1 MHMRGAIMTDLLARL
16 SGVSPNGDG
25 WTARCPAHED
35 RHNSL
40 SIHNRDR
47 RWLIKCH
54 AGCGWN
60 EIMGALGL
68 DASALFDA
76 SAEGVGVSPPTTVQ
90 LRNRGP
96 NQNSDSRCHQARPV
110 SPFTST
116 RQPRGLKPTSSKRA
130 GCRNLTTTTKLLC
143 VFHIWDLA
151 AKN

>member
-1 MHMRGAIMTDLLARL
+1 MHVRGAIMTDLLARL

-54 AGCGWN
+54 AGCGWD

-76 SAEGVGVSPPTTVQ
+76 SAEGVGGSIPTNNRATAQPRTKSEQRLTVSPSAAGLT
-90 LRNRGP
+90 L
-96 NQNSDSRCHQARPV
+96 HQYAAAK
-110 SPFTST
+110 
-116 RQPRGLKPTSSKRA
+116 GASSKRA